1 MFDQIYRKMCEYLQ
15 RQIYIACKYIVWW
28 IQQNEIGTLYVEIS
42 FYKLG
47 QTYNSLTLAL
57 NVDVKDRLFL
67 LSAMKN
73 WKGG

>member
-15 RQIYIACKYIVWW
+15 RQIYIACQYIVWW

-73 WKGG
+73 WKRG